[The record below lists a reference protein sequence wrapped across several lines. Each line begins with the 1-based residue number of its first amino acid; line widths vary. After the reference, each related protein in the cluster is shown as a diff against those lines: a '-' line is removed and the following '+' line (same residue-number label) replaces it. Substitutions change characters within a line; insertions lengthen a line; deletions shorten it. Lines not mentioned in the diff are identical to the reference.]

1 MHESEKWK
9 WSRSV
14 VSELKE
20 MQNYAKRSDEAA
32 AYDASIHLLLNIMPL
47 KKKSA
52 SN

>member
-1 MHESEKWK
+1 
-9 WSRSV
+9 
-14 VSELKE
+14 

-47 KKKSA
+47 KKKKSA